1 MKSKRSVLVLMVLL
15 LSATIVWAG
24 GQQEGDDEKGEK
36 KITLVGAAMVPEDH
50 VYTRSMEKF
59 GELVKEYYSGAL
71 DVEVH
76 HSGDLGEEKDFFE
89 YMMAGDAVDFAVIS
103 PGWIANWDDQ
113 FAFLDTPFL
122 WRNLDH
128 WQAGMESEVFASLE
142 ENVRDRG
149 VRILGY
155 AGGGQRNLILS
166 KEISSVQDLSSI
178 KMRVQ
183 GSPIQAR
190 VFNATGIQATPMD
203 YLEVYN
209 AIKTGVI
216 DGLENEASSLITM
229 KFYEVAP
236 YIVLT
241 NHTITIRPLCF
252 SEKRFNSFPKELQEA
267 IKKAG
272 VEAAAWAREEEVSAA
287 PKILSELES
296 EDKITTIPFDEG
308 AAKMRERALP
318 VIEDYAAELGVAEV
332 YENIKTIR

>member
-1 MKSKRSVLVLMVLL
+1 MNLKRCIVVVVIMVL
-15 LSATIVWAG
+15 TTGFVVAG
-24 GQQEGDDEKGEK
+24 GQQEGTTESGSE

-50 VYTRSMEKF
+50 VYTRAMEKF
-59 GELVKEYYSGAL
+59 GELVQQYYSGEL
-71 DVEVH
+71 DVKVH

-89 YMMAGDAVDFAVIS
+89 YMMAGDAVDFAIIS

-128 WQAGMESEVFASLE
+128 WQAGMESEVFGPLE
-142 ENVRDRG
+142 ENVRKRG

-166 KEISSVQDLSSI
+166 EEVSSVKDLPKI

-252 SEKRFNSFPKELQEA
+252 SEKRFNSFPKELQSA
-267 IKKAG
+267 IKMAG
-272 VEAAAWAREEEVSAA
+272 VEASAWAREEEVSAA
-287 PKILSELES
+287 PKILSKLES
-296 EDKITTIPFDEG
+296 EGKITTIPFEKG
-308 AAKMRERALP
+308 AEKMRKMALP
-318 VIEDYAAELGVAEV
+318 EIEDYAKELEVAEV
-332 YENIKTIR
+332 YENIKSIQ

>member
-1 MKSKRSVLVLMVLL
+1 MKLKRCVAVLMVLM
-15 LSATIVWAG
+15 LSTIILYAG
-24 GQQEGDDEKGEK
+24 GQQDAAGGSEK

-59 GELVKEYYSGAL
+59 GELVKEYYTGAL
-71 DVEVH
+71 EVDVH

-89 YMMAGDAVDFAVIS
+89 YMMAGDAVDFAIIS

-252 SEKRFNSFPKELQEA
+252 SEKRYNSFPKELQEA
-267 IKKAG
+267 IQKAG

-287 PKILSELES
+287 PKILSGLES
-296 EDKITTIPFDEG
+296 EGKITTIPFEEG

-318 VIEDYAAELGVAEV
+318 VIEDYAAELDVAEV
-332 YENIKTIR
+332 YDNIKTIR

>member
-1 MKSKRSVLVLMVLL
+1 MKLNRWIVVLMVLIF
-15 LSATIVWAG
+15 TVTMVYGG
-24 GQQEGDDEKGEK
+24 GQQDTTAEGEK

-71 DVEVH
+71 EVEVH

-89 YMMAGDAVDFAVIS
+89 YMMAGDAVDFAIIS

-128 WQAGMESEVFASLE
+128 WQAGMESEVFVSLE

-166 KEISSVQDLSSI
+166 KEVSSVEDLPSI

-252 SEKRFNSFPKELQEA
+252 SEKRFNSFPKELQAA
-267 IKKAG
+267 IQKAG

-287 PKILSELES
+287 PEILNKLES
-296 EDKITTIPFDEG
+296 EGKITTISFEEG
-308 AAKMRERALP
+308 AAKMRARALP
-318 VIEDYAAELGVAEV
+318 VIEDYATELGVAEV
-332 YENIKTIR
+332 YEDIKTIR